1 MERMDKFNSVRATKC
16 REDLNLTLSYIADQL
31 SISIK
36 ELTDIESGNLLPDS
50 DTIELMVKIYGCSKQ
65 YLISD
70 TLEPQAV
77 VLARNGDKLSK
88 FDQDQVFEFLAFQRE
103 ISKQVHNEH

>member
-1 MERMDKFNSVRATKC
+1 MDTFNSVRAAKC

-36 ELTDIESGNLLPDS
+36 ELADIESGNVFPDS
-50 DTIELMVKIYGCSKQ
+50 GTIESMVKIYGCSKQ

-77 VLARNGDKLSK
+77 VFARNGDRLSE
-88 FDQDQVFEFLAFQRE
+88 FDQDQVLEFLAFQRE
-103 ISKQVHNEH
+103 VSKQIHNEH